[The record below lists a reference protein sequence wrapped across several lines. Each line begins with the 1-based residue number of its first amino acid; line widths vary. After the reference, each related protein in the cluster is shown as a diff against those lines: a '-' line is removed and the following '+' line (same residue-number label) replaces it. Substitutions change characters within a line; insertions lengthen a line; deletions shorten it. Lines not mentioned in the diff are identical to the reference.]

1 VQIYHS
7 RTEKSMAYEPAAKDL
22 SYDDITAL
30 KQRNEII
37 LIDVREPS
45 EIKETGRL
53 PGSVHIP
60 RKFLNIHLQYVPD
73 NEKGNSTLTICT

>member
-1 VQIYHS
+1 
-7 RTEKSMAYEPAAKDL
+7 MACEPTGQDL
-22 SYDDITAL
+22 FYDDIIAL

-45 EIKETGRL
+45 EIQETGIL

-60 RKFLNIHLQYVPD
+60 RKFLQIHIQYIPD
-73 NEKGNSTLTICT
+73 NGKGESTVTICTRWAEQFSSGI